1 MNDFPDLLVRAS
13 VVMRTLLDVA
23 MLLQVEPKQVFQWMA
38 GIERPSDER
47 IDELT
52 ERLQTVV
59 RSSNVRPM
67 SASASSRP
75 GRRWCDIAAAPG

>member
-1 MNDFPDLLVRAS
+1 MNDFPHLLIRAS
-13 VVMRTLLDVA
+13 EVMQTLLSVA
-23 MLLQVEPKQVFQWMA
+23 ILLQVEPKQVYRWMA

-52 ERLQTVV
+52 GRLQTVV

-67 SASASSRP
+67 SASTSSRP
-75 GRRWCDIAAAPG
+75 CRRWCDIAAARG